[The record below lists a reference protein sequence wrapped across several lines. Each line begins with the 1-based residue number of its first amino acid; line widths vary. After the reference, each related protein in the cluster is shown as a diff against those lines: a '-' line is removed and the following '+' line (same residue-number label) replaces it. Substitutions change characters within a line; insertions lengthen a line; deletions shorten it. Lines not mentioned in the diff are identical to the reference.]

1 MCLFACVFIK
11 VLLKLPASYKMLGE
25 QRRLFRIA
33 RKWLFSLAV
42 HRSIVLAFPI
52 QFIWATRFIITYWQG
67 YFSSWIFLFSAVLWA
82 HTTSLTLYLT
92 SSVAIF
98 TPPLG
103 LLELVDDITAFI
115 PTIHH
120 PLKRKQEM
128 TTLYSPQWW
137 LCLMLNLHYSYWNKS
152 LSSAIHHQ
160 SQRSFIRIWK
170 TPF

>member
-1 MCLFACVFIK
+1 MPLQSHLFGQ
-11 VLLKLPASYKMLGE
+11 LDLS
-25 QRRLFRIA
+25 
-33 RKWLFSLAV
+33 SLIGKGIFV
-42 HRSIVLAFPI
+42 HGF
-52 QFIWATRFIITYWQG
+52 
-67 YFSSWIFLFSAVLWA
+67 FLFSAVLWV

-92 SSVAIF
+92 CSVAIF

-128 TTLYSPQWW
+128 NTLYSPQWW

-160 SQRSFIRIWK
+160 SQRSFIRTWK
-170 TPF
+170 TPLKKRKKQVQLTSAAINHRFPV